1 MVSLQAL
8 NRDLD
13 RLYEPETFDDFCPNG
28 LQVEGKGEVKRVA
41 TGVTAS
47 LATIEKAVE
56 WGADALVVH
65 HGLFWE
71 GDRQRLVGPMRTKVA
86 LLVEHGISLF
96 GYHLPMDASPDVG
109 NNFNA
114 AQDLGLI
121 NLTSFAEFGVQGE
134 IVPTPIEKWVE
145 KVEGYYSHPAHAAL
159 GGPSMVKRVAI
170 ISGGAYKMLGEAAD
184 LGMDCMI
191 TGNFDEPAWHVAH
204 ERGIHF
210 LALGHTNTEQVGPK
224 ALATYIK
231 ERHRVATAFLE
242 VLNPF

>member
-8 NRDLD
+8 TEDLD
-13 RLYEPETFDDFCPNG
+13 RLYEPEAFDDFCPNG
-28 LQVEGKGEVKRVA
+28 LQVEGKGEVEKVA

-65 HGLFWE
+65 HGLFWR
-71 GDRQRLVGPMRTKVA
+71 GDRATLVGPMRAKVA
-86 LLVEHGISLF
+86 LLLEHGISLF
-96 GYHLPMDASPDVG
+96 GYHLPMDANPDVG

-114 AQDLGLI
+114 ARDLGVKD
-121 NLTSFAEFGVQGE
+121 LTPFAEFGVQGE
-134 IVPTPIEKWVE
+134 IKPTPIAQWVE
-145 KVEGYYSHPAHAAL
+145 KAEAYYSHPAHTAL
-159 GGPSMVKRVAI
+159 GGPEEVKGVAI
-170 ISGGAYKMLGEAAD
+170 ISGGAYKMLTEAAD
-184 LGMDCMI
+184 LGLDCMI
-191 TGNFDEPAWHVAH
+191 TGNFDEPAWHIAQ

-224 ALATYIK
+224 ALATYIE

-242 VLNPF
+242 VPNPF